1 MLHIPTPFCHQA
13 STVPPEIDLVTLPRT
28 EPIQPTQPAEMQHN
42 NFEMLVSILPLTY
55 CTIFLFP
62 LKF

>member
-1 MLHIPTPFCHQA
+1 MPHIPTPFHHWA

-28 EPIQPTQPAEMQHN
+28 EPIQPMQPTEMQHN
-42 NFEMLVSILPLTY
+42 NFEMLISILPPAY